1 MCSQPH
7 YMDDGVLAELSTESG
22 LISIFRVVHES
33 EPEKGTCAPF
43 PSFYA
48 YRAISPS
55 Y

>member
-22 LISIFRVVHES
+22 LICISRVVHES

-43 PSFYA
+43 PFF
-48 YRAISPS
+48 
-55 Y
+55 